1 MDFEELSNIDPRLF
15 WKREA
20 HDFTPWLYE
29 NLERLGRALGL
40 QIEPTMQEHA
50 IGDFSLD
57 ILAVDLES
65 KRPVIIENQLGA
77 TDHDHLGKLL
87 TYAGGTDAAI
97 VIWVSTDLREE
108 HRQALE
114 WLNSKTIEGVDFFAV
129 VLEVVKIGDSKP
141 AVLFKP
147 VVRPNEW
154 QKQTMK
160 AALAGQ
166 SEKGE
171 RYRRFYQP
179 LLDELRDRH
188 HFTNARA
195 AQPQCWYAF
204 SSGKTGFKYSANF
217 TGDDTVRAEVYID
230 SEDRDLPKLRFDALF
245 KQKEEIEREFG
256 EPLEWQRLDDK
267 RACRICIHRSGSV
280 GDSDER
286 LAEIRAWLIQRLLK
300 LKQVFG
306 PRIAS
311 LR

>member
-1 MDFEELSNIDPRLF
+1 MEFEELSNIDPRGF
-15 WKREA
+15 WRHEA

-40 QIEPTMQEHA
+40 QIEATKQEQA
-50 IGDFSLD
+50 IGEFSLD

-65 KRPVIIENQLGA
+65 KRPVIIENQLEA

-97 VIWVSTDLREE
+97 VIWVSTELREE

-129 VLEVVKIGDSKP
+129 VLEVVKIGNSKP

-160 AALAGQ
+160 AAQAGQ

-171 RYRRFYQP
+171 KYRRFYQP
-179 LLDELRDRH
+179 LLDELRERH
-188 HFTNARA
+188 HFTNAKV

-204 SSGKTGFKYSANF
+204 SSGNSSFNYSANF
-217 TGDDTVRAEVYID
+217 TGKGTVRAEVYID
-230 SEDRDLPKLRFDALF
+230 CEDRETNNRFFDELHA
-245 KQKEEIEREFG
+245 QREAIEKEFG
-256 EPLEWQRLDDK
+256 EPLEWQRLDEK
-267 RACRICIHRSGSV
+267 RACRICIHRSGAV
-280 GDSDER
+280 EDSDER
-286 LAEIRAWLIQRLLK
+286 LEEIRAWLIQRLLK
-300 LKQVFG
+300 IKQVFAA
-306 PRIAS
+306 RIAS